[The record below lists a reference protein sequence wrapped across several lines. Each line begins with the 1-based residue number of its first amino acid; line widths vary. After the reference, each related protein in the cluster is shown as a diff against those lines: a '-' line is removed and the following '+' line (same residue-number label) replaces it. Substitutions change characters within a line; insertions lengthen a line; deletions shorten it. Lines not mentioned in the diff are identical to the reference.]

1 MKQVIILFGV
11 LFLASCTDTT
21 TTPNQAPIAAADLP
35 ATADQEPF
43 EDNPDMVKVTVTDGV
58 GGLVSYG
65 IYVNGLREG
74 SWTELHPNGHV
85 RNITGYVHGLK
96 EGQSVE
102 IDNRGQLMER
112 YTYHNGKF
120 HGSYTK
126 YNRTRIKEVKNYK
139 NGLLDGKVEIFYDNT
154 KVMEESYYKN
164 GKRDGI
170 AKWFDEEGNVT
181 IEYLYVEGEWIK
193 DEE

>member
-1 MKQVIILFGV
+1 MKQAIILFGV
-11 LFLASCTDTT
+11 LFLASCN
-21 TTPNQAPIAAADLP
+21 NQPEATLVEAADMP
-35 ATADQEPF
+35 AGAIQEPF
-43 EDNPDMVKVTVTDGV
+43 EDNPSMVKVT
-58 GGLVSYG
+58 LVDATGETIAHG

-85 RNITGYVHGLK
+85 KSVSGYMNGVK

-102 IDNRGQLMER
+102 IDNKGQLLER
-112 YTYHNGKF
+112 FTYHNGELE
-120 HGSYTK
+120 GSYTK
-126 YNRTRIKEVKNYK
+126 YNRTRIKEIKNYK
-139 NGLLDGKVEIFYDNT
+139 NGLLEGKVEVFYDNA

-170 AKWFDEEGNVT
+170 AKWYDQEGRLS
-181 IEYLYVEGEWIK
+181 IEYTYVEGEWIK

>member
-1 MKQVIILFGV
+1 MKNIIILFGI
-11 LFLASCTDTT
+11 LFLASCNTQPEAIQVD
-21 TTPNQAPIAAADLP
+21 AADMP
-35 ATADQEPF
+35 AGSSQEPF
-43 EDNPDMVKVTVTDGV
+43 EDNPNMVKVTIDDGT
-58 GGLVSYG
+58 GNTIAYG
-65 IYVNGLREG
+65 IYVNGFREG

-85 RNITGYVHGLK
+85 KNVTGYVDGVK

-102 IDNRGQLMER
+102 IDNRGQLLER
-112 YTYHNGKF
+112 FTYHNGELG
-120 HGSYTK
+120 GSYTK

-139 NGLLDGKVEIFYDNT
+139 NGLLEGKVEIFYDNA

-170 AKWFDEEGNVT
+170 AKWYDQEGNIT
-181 IEYLYVEGEWIK
+181 IEYTYVDGEWIK